1 MSTKTK
7 APTGL
12 KVSRNGRKFKFEWT
26 QKADYDKQQI
36 AYSYNTANAFAAG
49 MWADIGKN
57 AKSYTITLPSLDK
70 GLTKFVFKVRGKVNN
85 KDWSSATSINV
96 ISKLKAPHTPSAS
109 MALTSKYSSTF
120 SWTTDTKP
128 TDMRPFDHVVRQT
141 KLIQDC
147 PVNTSNGFEK
157 LTGWTTDGD
166 DLGANGSK
174 PYSETTAVVAGKS
187 YTRVVRV
194 KAVGA
199 YGSSKWDYAWHV
211 YADPYAATNLVATA
225 TKDLDKNIFTG
236 YATWTGKK
244 NAAHPIDKVIPQY
257 VMAVPDEGMQ
267 CPDVSF
273 NNLPEQKDTSDDAT
287 AFVIDSLLA
296 KDQCLFFRILH
307 KRDGDNRDVPS
318 LPVLV
323 GKDGTGFLK
332 DPIFTQAPDKQA
344 TSARVY
350 AENKSEVPDSFLV
363 ITYQDDN
370 YEEYDI
376 GIITGDNEYT
386 DVIYPANP
394 SNPKFGVYAVVATA
408 TYEERE
414 DGGDQYEISNV
425 RMRSEN
431 TLHET
436 GTIVKVPQNL
446 RLTQTTK
453 NALLVEWDWIW
464 DGIEGI
470 EISWSEN
477 EEAWESNEEPEVHNV
492 KKINPNRLYLLGLDT
507 GKRWYVR
514 ARFIKSEAD
523 ESYGNY
529 TETKWLDLVTA
540 PAIPELELSNATVKK
555 GGEFTA
561 SWVYVSTDG
570 QEQKAAVIYEVPEN
584 AVSEDDYIKVAEAG
598 QEQSIVISTTNN
610 PVASTW
616 STGTTHNLV
625 VRVIS
630 ESDKPSEFS
639 NSEPIAIAEPVECE
653 IEDTNLV
660 EDSVPVNPEEYSG
673 NPITFDTG
681 EQEKEVTSLHVDL
694 LPVQEGSGTPSPQN
708 IRPITGRTQTDVVDS
723 NGTDTTTTTVTL
735 PHTVYG
741 ADVDVT
747 GGESKET
754 WQNIASYNG
763 ETISEPWLSSM
774 DEYVS
779 GATPTT
785 GAQVTYKLAT
795 PTDLQTTP
803 TDVELL
809 TGVNNIS
816 ADGDMELTIADM
828 IESGYY
834 LKELPLEVTVTGAGN
849 SGETTLVVER
859 AEDFKEDAP
868 DEATHLGFDGE
879 AVYHNV
885 YGGEE
890 QQIITSNDLI
900 SKFDDGCSYRIR
912 ASVKD
917 GLGQTNKDYVDFTV
931 RWEKQASEP
940 TIEAEV
946 VGDTAHITVTKSAS
960 ANEDDYCNIYRL
972 SAGKPELIVEHGSFF
987 DDTSEAT
994 EKATTYV
1001 DPYPT
1006 IGDYGYRAVLYTA
1019 NGDYIIDATAEHGK
1033 KMAYSDAELTYES
1046 SAKTLIDFGDDRVAL
1061 NKNVDVSNTWS
1072 KDFQQTKYLG
1082 GSVTGDWNVGVLRNS
1097 SVSAVAVTLVDM
1109 DEINSMSRLA
1119 EYVGE
1124 CHIRTN
1130 SGDNFHA
1137 DIQVSDNNSHDKAG
1151 FVRSYSMSLNKIDA
1165 QTLDGLTLEEWE
1177 GRNAVE

>member
-49 MWADIGKN
+49 MWTDIGKN
-57 AKSYTITLPSLDK
+57 AKSYTIPLPSLDK
-70 GLTKFVFKVRGKVNN
+70 GLTKFVFKVRGKVNK
-85 KDWSSATSINV
+85 KDWSSATSIDV

-109 MALTSKYSSTF
+109 MKLTSKYSSTF

-141 KLIQDC
+141 KLIKDC
-147 PVNTSNGFEK
+147 TVNTSDGFEK

-174 PYSETTAVVAGKS
+174 SYSETTAVVAGKS

-425 RMRSEN
+425 RMR
-431 TLHET
+431 
-436 GTIVKVPQNL
+436 L

>member
-36 AYSYNTANAFAAG
+36 AYTYNTANFFAAG
-49 MWADIGKN
+49 MWTDIGKN

-70 GLTKFVFKVRGKVNN
+70 GLTKFVFKVRGKVNK

-96 ISKLKAPHTPSAS
+96 LSKLGAPHTPSAS

-376 GIITGDNEYT
+376 GIITGEDEYT
-386 DVIYPANP
+386 DVVYPANP

-425 RMRSEN
+425 KMRSEN

-477 EEAWESNEEPEVHNV
+477 KEAWESNEEPDVHNV

-540 PAIPELELSNATVKK
+540 PAIPELELSKATIPE
-555 GGEFTA
+555 GDDFTA
-561 SWVYVSTDG
+561 SWVYVSTNE
-570 QEQKAAVIYEVPEN
+570 QEQKAAIVYEVPAN
-584 AVSEDDYIKVAEAG
+584 AQSKDDYIKIAEAG
-598 QEQSIVISTTNN
+598 QEQSIVISTANN

-630 ESDKPSEFS
+630 ESDKTSEFS

-660 EDSVPVNPEEYSG
+660 EDSVPVNPESYTG
-673 NPITFDTG
+673 NPIIFNTG
-681 EQEKEVTSLHVDL
+681 DLEKEVLSLNVEL